1 MEELGWINLP
11 LAGIMER
18 NHPPHCVDIWN
29 WRYLDFYQGP
39 MTVYLHLYSTNFVSQ
54 FLLWSSIRTCLQS
67 SHYEDNHY
75 IFLCCECQSLSMP
88 NKACPKVQSFLVFG
102 LFFYWF
108 LNYTRGRAFR
118 REISNIHTVRLQ
130 QVNLQQFFTG
140 FWFSVISPLQNRGNG
155 SLFIPGASSED
166 NSPIYMRSMIEG
178 PVKDTITLS
187 YYIIKL
193 VSEPLTLRPLCCSR
207 LRSNEKCLVDQLLW
221 G

>member
-1 MEELGWINLP
+1 MLVVQDLP
-11 LAGIMER
+11 L
-18 NHPPHCVDIWN
+18 HCVDIWN

-118 REISNIHTVRLQ
+118 REISNIHTVC
-130 QVNLQQFFTG
+130 QVFFLIYRNT
-140 FWFSVISPLQNRGNG
+140 SKT
-155 SLFIPGASSED
+155 LF
-166 NSPIYMRSMIEG
+166 N
-178 PVKDTITLS
+178 
-187 YYIIKL
+187 
-193 VSEPLTLRPLCCSR
+193 
-207 LRSNEKCLVDQLLW
+207 NDQPP
-221 G
+221 

>member
-1 MEELGWINLP
+1 M
-11 LAGIMER
+11 
-18 NHPPHCVDIWN
+18 DIWN

-88 NKACPKVQSFLVFG
+88 NRACPKVQSFLVFG

-118 REISNIHTVRLQ
+118 REISNIHTVCLSIHGIFPLLFSLITEFFDQRL
-130 QVNLQQFFTG
+130 FFRQRAQHEKA
-140 FWFSVISPLQNRGNG
+140 VKQIG
-155 SLFIPGASSED
+155 SLTHTGETCKG
-166 NSPIYMRSMIEG
+166 E
-178 PVKDTITLS
+178 
-187 YYIIKL
+187 
-193 VSEPLTLRPLCCSR
+193 E
-207 LRSNEKCLVDQLLW
+207 E
-221 G
+221 

>member
-1 MEELGWINLP
+1 M
-11 LAGIMER
+11 
-18 NHPPHCVDIWN
+18 HCVDIWN

-88 NKACPKVQSFLVFG
+88 NKACTKAQSFLVFG

-118 REISNIHTVRLQ
+118 REISNIHTVGRYDRTNLVVTNTAFHVTIGLLKACDRQSKLQCLGFLVGRFSAPNEEMSLLRTERLCVRHTVCCLKQ
-130 QVNLQQFFTG
+130 IKVRR
-140 FWFSVISPLQNRGNG
+140 FSRCYKVSWH
-155 SLFIPGASSED
+155 A
-166 NSPIYMRSMIEG
+166 
-178 PVKDTITLS
+178 IT
-187 YYIIKL
+187 
-193 VSEPLTLRPLCCSR
+193 
-207 LRSNEKCLVDQLLW
+207 
-221 G
+221 

>member
-1 MEELGWINLP
+1 M
-11 LAGIMER
+11 
-18 NHPPHCVDIWN
+18 DIWN
-29 WRYLDFYQGP
+29 CRYSDFHQGP

-118 REISNIHTVRLQ
+118 REISNIHTVWLKINQHFYWLKSVKVQ
-130 QVNLQQFFTG
+130 QAIFHFTG
-140 FWFSVISPLQNRGNG
+140 SSKKHPFLDIYFFAKQFSLDTYKLALTGLTGQSIRQAE
-155 SLFIPGASSED
+155 ASVFPSFF
-166 NSPIYMRSMIEG
+166 S
-178 PVKDTITLS
+178 
-187 YYIIKL
+187 
-193 VSEPLTLRPLCCSR
+193 
-207 LRSNEKCLVDQLLW
+207 
-221 G
+221 